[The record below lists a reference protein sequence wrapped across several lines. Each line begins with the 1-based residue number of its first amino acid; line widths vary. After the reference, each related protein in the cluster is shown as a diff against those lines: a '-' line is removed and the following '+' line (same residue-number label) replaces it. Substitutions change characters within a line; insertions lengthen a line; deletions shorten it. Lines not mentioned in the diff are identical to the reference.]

1 MYLGRLAAVLMT
13 RNTTFQLECSACG
26 RDWRTCPTDNVLS
39 TDHIHVPC
47 TLLFAHVAHSSREDI
62 HVHVQ
67 SEGEEAS
74 GVVAD
79 HSKGQDTTIAIQTEA
94 DEDAITVSWQVPR
107 HNDVG
112 GAHILHRHSIK
123 SIRCWGKRMTSHNEI
138 AHNHIT
144 HTCTCIIDYIQSVT
158 HTYTRT
164 HNHTHMHTHT
174 HAHTHMHTHTCPTCL
189 LLLL

>member
-1 MYLGRLAAVLMT
+1 MIEVYTMYLGRLAAALMT
-13 RNTTFQLECSACG
+13 PNTTFQLECSACG
-26 RDWRTCPTDNVLS
+26 CDWRTCPTDNVLS

-62 HVHVQ
+62 HVHVH
-67 SEGEEAS
+67 SEEEEAG

-79 HSKGQDTTIAIQTEA
+79 HSKGQDTHQSTIAIQTEV

-123 SIRCWGKRMTSHNEI
+123 SIRHSIKSIRCWGKEGEEDD
-138 AHNHIT
+138 IT
-144 HTCTCIIDYIQSVT
+144 
-158 HTYTRT
+158 
-164 HNHTHMHTHT
+164 
-174 HAHTHMHTHTCPTCL
+174 
-189 LLLL
+189 

>member
-1 MYLGRLAAVLMT
+1 MT
-13 RNTTFQLECSACG
+13 PSTTFQLECSACG

-67 SEGEEAS
+67 SEGEEAG

-79 HSKGQDTTIAIQTEA
+79 HSKGQDTRQSTIAIQTEV

-107 HNDVG
+107 HNHVG
-112 GAHILHRHSIK
+112 GAHILHQHSIK
-123 SIRCWGKRMTSHNEI
+123 SIRCWGKEGEEDDI
-138 AHNHIT
+138 
-144 HTCTCIIDYIQSVT
+144 TCTQWHHTYMYMYTQSVT
-158 HTYTRT
+158 HTYTQS
-164 HNHTHMHTHT
+164 HTPRYHSGGDKT
-174 HAHTHMHTHTCPTCL
+174 HAVRGCNAISACRAGKSLKVDFHGRQ
-189 LLLL
+189 

>member
-1 MYLGRLAAVLMT
+1 MIEVYTMYLGRLAAALMT
-13 RNTTFQLECSACG
+13 PNTMFQLECSACG

-62 HVHVQ
+62 HVHVE
-67 SEGEEAS
+67 SEGEEAG

-79 HSKGQDTTIAIQTEA
+79 HSKGQDTRQSTIAILTEV

-123 SIRCWGKRMTSHNEI
+123 SIRCWGKEGKEDDITCMHTMTSHIHVNVYTVSDT
-138 AHNHIT
+138 HI
-144 HTCTCIIDYIQSVT
+144 
-158 HTYTRT
+158 
-164 HNHTHMHTHT
+164 HTHT
-174 HAHTHMHTHTCPTCL
+174 HTITHTEVPFRRG
-189 LLLL
+189 

>member
-1 MYLGRLAAVLMT
+1 MIEVYTMYLGRLAAALMT
-13 RNTTFQLECSACG
+13 PNTTFQLECSACG

-67 SEGEEAS
+67 SEEEEAG
-74 GVVAD
+74 GVIAD
-79 HSKGQDTTIAIQTEA
+79 HSKEQDTRQSTIAIQTEV

-123 SIRCWGKRMTSHNEI
+123 SIRCWGKEGEEDD
-138 AHNHIT
+138 IT
-144 HTCTCIIDYIQSVT
+144 
-158 HTYTRT
+158 
-164 HNHTHMHTHT
+164 
-174 HAHTHMHTHTCPTCL
+174 
-189 LLLL
+189 